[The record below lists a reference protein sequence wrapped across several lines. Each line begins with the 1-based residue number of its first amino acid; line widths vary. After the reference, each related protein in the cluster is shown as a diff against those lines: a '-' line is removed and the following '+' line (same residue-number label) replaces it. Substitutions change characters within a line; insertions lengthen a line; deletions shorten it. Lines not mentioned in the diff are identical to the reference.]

1 MDRLRLQAA
10 ASDAPLGVNDTLR
23 RMKRNPWAEAAKAG
37 LFAVIVALSLWA
49 LCACGGV
56 PLR

>member
-1 MDRLRLQAA
+1 
-10 ASDAPLGVNDTLR
+10 
-23 RMKRNPWAEAAKAG
+23 MKRNPWAEAAKAG